1 MFKSYIIMTHQPT
14 FDERIEE
21 LQSSINILRDILEY
35 RRFSGGDTASLI
47 DDIAELKKDIAD
59 VENERRRYL
68 QNTI

>member
-1 MFKSYIIMTHQPT
+1 MTHQLT

-21 LQSSINILRDILEY
+21 LQSSINSLRDILEY

>member
-1 MFKSYIIMTHQPT
+1 MTHQPT

-35 RRFSGGDTASLI
+35 RRFSSGDTASLI